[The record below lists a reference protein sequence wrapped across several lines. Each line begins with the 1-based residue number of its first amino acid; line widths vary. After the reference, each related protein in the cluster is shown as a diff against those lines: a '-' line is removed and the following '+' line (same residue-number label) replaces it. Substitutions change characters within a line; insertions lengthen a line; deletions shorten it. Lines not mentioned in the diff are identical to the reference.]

1 MVEYCE
7 SIEEKLNSLG
17 ITIKKT
23 DFDMQDASFQ
33 EDETELF
40 NMVKLDTM
48 KNMWVYQNKK
58 SRVSKQTF
66 VQSS

>member
-1 MVEYCE
+1 
-7 SIEEKLNSLG
+7 
-17 ITIKKT
+17 
-23 DFDMQDASFQ
+23 MQDASFQ

-48 KNMWVYQNKK
+48 KNMWVYQKKK